1 MKKKIMMIVLILI
14 LGIAFVSFLLLF
26 NKEKEEIFTCHLF
39 QEEVS
44 MDKDVTY
51 NIYPSKKCDD
61 CITKI
66 DIKTTYTVSNKN
78 KDKLSTMIYI
88 LQAENKEYASNEGF
102 SYKENRISSKYYT
115 YTITIDPNLLK
126 EEISSLYQV
135 VSSLKEQEEIL
146 TNNGYTCK

>member
-1 MKKKIMMIVLILI
+1 MKKKLIIIGIILI
-14 LGIAFVSFLLLF
+14 LGIIFVCFLLSF
-26 NKEKEEIFTCHLF
+26 HKEEEILTCHLF
-39 QEEVS
+39 QEEVN

-51 NIYPSKKCDD
+51 KIYQDKKCDD
-61 CITKI
+61 CITKV

-78 KDKLSTMIYI
+78 KDKLNTMIYI
-88 LQAENKEYASNEGF
+88 LKAENEEYASNKGF